1 MAAYVAALFKYHGMK
16 KIIITLL
23 LPLLAIAASAQ
34 AIDILSLNNS
44 LIDYNNQPAMFNAMA
59 AAMGKDARWQARTQ
73 LGRTLIFHFNDPL
86 SHDMA
91 MSRPWHFIILQEQ
104 SALPRTAEEAF
115 AQSVL
120 LWKKALLDKYPESTP
135 TIILPMNWAYSDA
148 DDIKAQTAKLK
159 RSYLNAARDI
169 PGVVVSPVGLA
180 YEMIYNRDEA
190 DAFAELYTDNR
201 HPTLAATYLAA
212 CLEYA
217 VIFGESPE
225 KITFVPEGLDG
236 KKAAHMRRIAA
247 DTLADWTTYSST
259 SR

>member
-1 MAAYVAALFKYHGMK
+1 MATLFKYHDMK
-16 KIIITLL
+16 KLLLALL
-23 LPLLAIAASAQ
+23 LPLLAIAAGAQ
-34 AIDILSLNNS
+34 TIDILSLNNS
-44 LIDYNNQPAMFNAMA
+44 LIDYNNQPAMFNAMT

-73 LGRTLIFHFNDPL
+73 LGRTLIYHYNDPL
-86 SHDMA
+86 SRDIA
-91 MSRPWHFIILQEQ
+91 LSRPWSYIILQEQ

-148 DDIKAQTAKLK
+148 DVKEQTARLK

-169 PGVVVSPVGLA
+169 PGVVISPVGLA
-180 YEMIYNRDEA
+180 YEMIYNRDGA
-190 DAFAELYTDNR
+190 DAFAALYTDNR
-201 HPTLAATYLAA
+201 HPTLEATYLAA
-212 CLEYA
+212 CLQYA

-225 KITFVPEGLDG
+225 KITFVPEGLDA

-247 DTLADWTTYSST
+247 DTLADWTTYAST